1 MSSKKAPQQSELSE
15 NKEQKPAKAKKPRA
29 SNDPRKKPKPVVD
42 VEVSTERLE
51 KNTADTSADVTKST
65 PAPKK
70 KAPVRVANDPRKKRS
85 PAKPKT
91 DADKKTIE
99 NKDNIAESS
108 EENSVN

>member
-1 MSSKKAPQQSELSE
+1 M
-15 NKEQKPAKAKKPRA
+15 
-29 SNDPRKKPKPVVD
+29 
-42 VEVSTERLE
+42 
-51 KNTADTSADVTKST
+51 TKST
-65 PAPKK
+65 PAAKK
-70 KAPVRVANDPRKKRS
+70 KAPVRAANDPRKKRS